1 MSERN
6 SGGSN
11 IGRDI
16 LGIFT
21 AFFGTLL
28 KELILILLVFAI
40 TTAIAAGVCWFYDV
54 PIAVSLIGGFIS
66 LGVVVAL
73 KSTSIFDL

>member
-1 MSERN
+1 MSE
-6 SGGSN
+6 SDGGGSN

-21 AFFGTLL
+21 AFFGALL
-28 KELILILLVFAI
+28 KDLLVILLVFAI
-40 TTAIAAGVCWFYDV
+40 ATAIAAGACWFYGV
-54 PIAVSLIGGFIS
+54 PLWVSLIGGFIS